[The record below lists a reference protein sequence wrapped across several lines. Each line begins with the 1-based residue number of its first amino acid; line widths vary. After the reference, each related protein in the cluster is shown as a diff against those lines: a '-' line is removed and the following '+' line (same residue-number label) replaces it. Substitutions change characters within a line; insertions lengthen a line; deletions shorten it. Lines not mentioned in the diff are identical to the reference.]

1 MMDILL
7 YCGVALLGGYAAFK
21 YTGHVQL
28 AWIATAAGAVVA
40 VLFFYV
46 ALWLS
51 ATSYEIISGTVTGKD
66 VVYDPTT
73 ESYSCGT
80 DSKGNSKTCTRTVP
94 RWRFEVE
101 ADVGT
106 WYDHSYSRWNVPSVY
121 KNAVVGEPF
130 AKEKM
135 FMNYQY
141 VNDESVI
148 VNKLAQYD
156 GWLPDYPSVYEGYKV
171 HRAFS
176 NVVDVSEL
184 NGALAKAEQTWGKKF
199 GVNVIVMV
207 VHEKAE
213 LFPEALRNKWVGGKK
228 NDVVVTLFINNEKH
242 VVRANVFSRSTST
255 KRSTEYAD
263 FNTTL
268 RENAARIDT
277 LDTQK
282 IIGVIETALPL
293 FEREDL
299 AEHDFGATS
308 YSAAWYINMMGIFAV
323 LLTCFGTV
331 KWLGGQR
338 SFRRNSW
345 AR

>member
-7 YCGVALLGGYAAFK
+7 YCAIALIGGYAAFK
-21 YTGHVQL
+21 YTNNVQL
-28 AWIATAAGAVVA
+28 AWIVAAAGAFVSVG
-40 VLFFYV
+40 FFYG
-46 ALWLS
+46 ALWLAAS
-51 ATSYEIISGTVTGKD
+51 SYEIISGTVTEKN
-66 VVYDPTT
+66 VIYDPET

-80 DSKGNSKTCTRTVP
+80 DSHGKTKTCTRTVP

-106 WYDHSYSRWNVPSVY
+106 WYDHAYSRTNYPKIY
-121 KNAVVGEPF
+121 AQAKIGEPF

-141 VNDESVI
+141 VNDETVQ
-148 VNKLAQYD
+148 VNKLAAYD
-156 GWLPDYPSVYEGYKV
+156 GWLPDYPSVYDGYKV
-171 HRAFS
+171 NRAFS

-184 NGALAKAEQTWGKKF
+184 NAALANAERVWGKKF

-228 NDVVVTLFINNEKH
+228 NDVVLTLFINSEKR
-242 VVRANVFSRSTST
+242 VVRSSVFSRSTST
-255 KRSTEYAD
+255 KRTTEYAD

-268 RENAARIDT
+268 RENAARIESLDVPKLVSVIDAT
-277 LDTQK
+277 L
-282 IIGVIETALPL
+282 PY

-308 YSAAWYINMMGIFAV
+308 YSAPWYVNMMGIFAV
-323 LLTCFGTV
+323 IGACFGTV
-331 KWLGGQR
+331 KWLGGRRSYRR
-338 SFRRNSW
+338 SF

>member
-7 YCGVALLGGYAAFK
+7 YCAIALVGGYATFK
-21 YTGHVQL
+21 YTNNVQL
-28 AWIATAAGAVVA
+28 AWIVTAAGALVSIV
-40 VLFFYV
+40 FFYA
-46 ALWLS
+46 ALWFAAS
-51 ATSYEIISGTVTGKD
+51 SYEIISGTVVDKS
-66 VVYDPTT
+66 VIYDPTT

-106 WYDHSYSRWNVPSVY
+106 WYEHSYSRLTVPTVY
-121 KNAVVGEPF
+121 SRAKVGEAF

-141 VNDESVI
+141 VNDETVL
-148 VNKLAQYD
+148 VNKLDAYD
-156 GWLPDYPSVYEGYKV
+156 GWLPDYPSVYDGYKV
-171 HRAFS
+171 NRALS

-184 NGALAKAEQTWGKKF
+184 NVALANAERVWGKKY
-199 GVNVIVMV
+199 GVNVTAAV

-213 LFPEALRNKWVGGKK
+213 MFPNALRNKWVGGKK
-228 NDVVVTLFINNEKH
+228 NDVVLTLFINADKK
-242 VVRANVFSRSTST
+242 VVRSNVFSRSTST
-255 KRSTEYAD
+255 KRTTEYAD

-268 RENAARIDT
+268 RENAARIET
-277 LDTQK
+277 LDVQK
-282 IIGVIETALPL
+282 LVSVIDATLPY

-308 YSAAWYINMMGIFAV
+308 YSAPWYVNMLGIFVVMLA
-323 LLTCFGTV
+323 CFGTV
-331 KWLGGQR
+331 KWLGGRR
-338 SFRRNSW
+338 SYRSSF

>member
-7 YCGVALLGGYAAFK
+7 YCCVALLGGYAAYK
-21 YTGHVQL
+21 YTNHVQL
-28 AWIATAAGAVVA
+28 AWIVSAAGSIVA
-40 VLFFYV
+40 VIFFYV

-51 ATSYEIISGTVTGKD
+51 ASSYEIISGTVTDKE

-94 RWRFEVE
+94 RWRFDVE
-101 ADVGT
+101 ADVGS
-106 WYDHSYSRWNVPSVY
+106 WYDYSYSRWNVPSIY
-121 KNAVVGEPF
+121 ENAKIGEPF

-141 VNDESVI
+141 VNDETVL
-148 VNKLAQYD
+148 VNKLDAYE
-156 GWLPDYPSVYEGYKV
+156 GWLPEYPSVYEGYKV

-176 NVVDVSEL
+176 NVVNVSEL
-184 NGALAKAEQTWGKKF
+184 NAALAKAEQVWGKKF
-199 GVNVIVMV
+199 GVNVIVNV
-207 VHEKAE
+207 VPEKEAG
-213 LFPEALRNKWVGGKK
+213 FANALRNKWVGGKK
-228 NDVVVTLFINNEKH
+228 NDVVLTLYVNAEHRVTK
-242 VVRANVFSRSTST
+242 ANVFSRSTST
-255 KRSTEYAD
+255 KRTDTFAD

-268 RENAARIDT
+268 RENAQRIDT
-277 LDTQK
+277 LATQK
-282 IIGVIETALPL
+282 IIGVIDAALPL

-308 YSAAWYINMMGIFAV
+308 YSAAWYINALGIFVV

-338 SFRRNSW
+338 SFRRSSW